1 MTRDDEQSPERRR
14 ARSERDGSSAKTSDD
29 SASGKER
36 LFSLGSDDNRP
47 DDNRPG
53 DSRPGDSRS
62 GDSTVPLAAV
72 FKTRR
77 PRDGRDNTP
86 PPTPNNA
93 APPPVPG
100 ASAATNTAGPTLDVL
115 DEDAIEIEPDEGFD
129 VLLTHDFRVAAPS
142 NPPTGTPTAK
152 PSQPPARRSVLAD
165 AIPPDA
171 DPVWAREA
179 VLALIAERAAA
190 RARPTGMWYHEL
202 FNVDYLKSE
211 LPVSPEQIRS
221 EVTFIEAALA
231 LPTAGR
237 VLDLGCGYGRHTV
250 PLARRGYDMVG
261 LDLSIDLLQ
270 NALRRAQAKAASI
283 KFVHGDIR
291 DLEFDQVFDGVYC
304 FNTTFGYFSDAENLT
319 VLRGVHRA
327 LKPGGRFLIEVV
339 NRDNAIQAMPIRNW
353 WEGDGCLIQEDVDF
367 DHLTSRLMVK
377 RFLVYADGTQR
388 EYDIA
393 LRLFSVH
400 ELVAMLRLVG
410 FRYVDLAGSIH
421 TPGAFFGVG
430 SDRIL
435 LTVER

>member
-1 MTRDDEQSPERRR
+1 
-14 ARSERDGSSAKTSDD
+14 
-29 SASGKER
+29 
-36 LFSLGSDDNRP
+36 
-47 DDNRPG
+47 
-53 DSRPGDSRS
+53 
-62 GDSTVPLAAV
+62 V
-72 FKTRR
+72 
-77 PRDGRDNTP
+77 
-86 PPTPNNA
+86 
-93 APPPVPG
+93 
-100 ASAATNTAGPTLDVL
+100 LDVL

-142 NPPTGTPTAK
+142 NPPTGAPTAK
-152 PSQPPARRSVLAD
+152 PSQPPPRRSALAD
-165 AIPPDA
+165 IIPPDA

-179 VLALIAERAAA
+179 VLALIAERAAT

-221 EVTFIEAALA
+221 EVDFIETALA
-231 LPTAGR
+231 LPAAGR

-304 FNTTFGYFSDAENLT
+304 FNTTLGYFSDTENLT

-339 NRDNAIQAMPIRNW
+339 NRDNAIQSMPIRNW

-410 FRYVDLAGSIH
+410 FRYVDLAGSLH